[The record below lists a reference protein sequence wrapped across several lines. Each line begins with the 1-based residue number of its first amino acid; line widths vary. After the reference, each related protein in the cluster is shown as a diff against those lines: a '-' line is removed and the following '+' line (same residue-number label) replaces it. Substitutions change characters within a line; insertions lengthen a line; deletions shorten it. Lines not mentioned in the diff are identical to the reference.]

1 MTLVPGNYSISM
13 ATATATATENA
24 YIKMSNHPKAADI
37 LEVLAKERP
46 KDPDVWFLLV
56 ESQSKDEAG
65 ISKNYD
71 E

>member
-13 ATATATATENA
+13 AMVMAMAKAKATENA

-37 LEVLAKERP
+37 LEVLAEERP

-56 ESQSKDEAG
+56 ES
-65 ISKNYD
+65 
-71 E
+71 

>member
-13 ATATATATENA
+13 ATATATATATENA

-46 KDPDVWFLLV
+46 KDPDV
-56 ESQSKDEAG
+56 
-65 ISKNYD
+65 
-71 E
+71 